1 MTTFDWWDLLLVI
14 ALGIIS
20 VLRILLVVIQPS
32 KEDASRAFSGEKSD
46 LFANQKQRGLE
57 KVINTTTT
65 VLSITFICL
74 ALLIKMLGL

>member
-1 MTTFDWWDLLLVI
+1 MGLEWYDFLLLI
-14 ALGIIS
+14 ALGIVS
-20 VLRILLVVIQPS
+20 VLMILIVVIQPS
-32 KEDASRAFSGEKSD
+32 KDDASRAFSGEKSD

-74 ALLIKMLGL
+74 AVLVKLLGL

>member
-1 MTTFDWWDLLLVI
+1 MGLEWYDYLLLI
-14 ALGIIS
+14 ALGIVA
-20 VLRILLVVIQPS
+20 VLMILIVVIQPS
-32 KEDASRAFSGEKSD
+32 KDDASRAFSGEKSD

-74 ALLIKMLGL
+74 AVLVKLLGL